1 MNKQVEALIERTK
14 LTDEEHFYLH
24 FATPYKCRSKEMDAY
39 LRGLND
45 GAEAQ
50 QKKIFNDP
58 KVCIKADD
66 QSLPLITRERAELA
80 VPDVD
85 CSGRRYTPAEK
96 EDNVR
101 YVLEGALVQR
111 DKDKF
116 DSGWVR
122 VIPPPEGKK

>member
-1 MNKQVEALIERTK
+1 M
-14 LTDEEHFYLH
+14 H

-66 QSLPLITRERAELA
+66 QSLPDDIYIERLIDGEWVELCNAGELHKIDWVKVIQRER
-80 VPDVD
+80 
-85 CSGRRYTPAEK
+85 
-96 EDNVR
+96 
-101 YVLEGALVQR
+101 
-111 DKDKF
+111 
-116 DSGWVR
+116 
-122 VIPPPEGKK
+122 